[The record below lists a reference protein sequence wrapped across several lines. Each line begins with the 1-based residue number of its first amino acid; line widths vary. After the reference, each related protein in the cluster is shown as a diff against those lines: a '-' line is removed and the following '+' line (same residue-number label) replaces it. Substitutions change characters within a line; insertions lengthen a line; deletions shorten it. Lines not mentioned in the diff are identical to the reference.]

1 MIRAC
6 VLKQGQGIVEFNTKQ
21 LGFVTIPV
29 QATLQA
35 EQSLTIKARVTD
47 QQFNRKFSACIK
59 LLKLFLLQRLLI
71 RGQETA
77 FNDQAVTDLVIGLGD
92 KSIHPVRRTGLTIN
106 KNVEGLNR
114 FSLRE
119 NFPKTNN
126 KRLIF
131 QG

>member
-21 LGFVTIPV
+21 LGFVAIPV
-29 QATLQA
+29 QVTLQA
-35 EQSLTIKARVTD
+35 EQSLAIKARVTD

-59 LLKLFLLQRLLI
+59 LLKVFLQQRLLI

-92 KSIHPVRRTGLTIN
+92 KGLHPVRRTGLTIN

-114 FSLRE
+114 FSLRK